1 MIAPMRGDDAAA
13 IQRGDL
19 RLAKPGHRPTGEAS
33 GGRPSRLC
41 SMSVQGI
48 RHDAT
53 CRGAVRANASEPSP
67 VLSPSGVLTRSVG
80 DGPVVIE
87 VVQNPPSPS
96 TPVPAAHGS
105 VTTTRSLK

>member
-1 MIAPMRGDDAAA
+1 MIAPMRDDGAAA

-19 RLAKPGHRPTGEAS
+19 MLVKPGHRPTGEAS
-33 GGRPSRLC
+33 DGRLSGPCL
-41 SMSVQGI
+41 MFVQGI
-48 RHDAT
+48 RHDAI

-67 VLSPSGVLTRSVG
+67 VPSPSGVLTRSVG

-87 VVQNPPSPS
+87 VIQNPPSPS

-105 VTTTRSLK
+105 VTTTRLLK